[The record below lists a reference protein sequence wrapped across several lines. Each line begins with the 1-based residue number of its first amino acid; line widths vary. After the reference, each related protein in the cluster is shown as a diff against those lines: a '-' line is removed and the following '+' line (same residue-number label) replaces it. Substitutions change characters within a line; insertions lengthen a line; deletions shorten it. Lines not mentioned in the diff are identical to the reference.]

1 MKSKIIPAIV
11 IVVVCLSV
19 PLTTA
24 IASLDRYT
32 LKALNWVAFSEFRGY
47 ENWQDV
53 TVSQTDAA
61 PV

>member
-24 IASLDRYT
+24 IASPDRYT
-32 LKALNWVAFSEFRGY
+32 LKALNGVAFSEFRGY

-53 TVSQTDAA
+53 AVSQTDAA

>member
-19 PLTTA
+19 PLITA
-24 IASLDRYT
+24 TASRDRYT
-32 LKALNWVAFSEFRGY
+32 LKALNGVSSSQFRGY

-53 TVSQTDAA
+53 AASQTDAA